1 MLAGLLSLWW
11 VWLCAALALGV
22 VELLVPG
29 TIFLGFSLGALV
41 MAVIVAVFPA
51 PSVAAMLALFAA
63 LSLGAWL
70 VLRLV
75 FRRQSSGARIVERD
89 INEG

>member
-11 VWLCAALALGV
+11 MWLCAALALGV
-22 VELLVPG
+22 VELLLPG

-41 MAVIVAVFPA
+41 MAVVVALITP
-51 PSVAAMLALFAA
+51 PSVAAMLALFAG
-63 LSLGAWL
+63 LSLAAWL

-75 FRRQSSGARIVERD
+75 FRRQSSGARIVKRD